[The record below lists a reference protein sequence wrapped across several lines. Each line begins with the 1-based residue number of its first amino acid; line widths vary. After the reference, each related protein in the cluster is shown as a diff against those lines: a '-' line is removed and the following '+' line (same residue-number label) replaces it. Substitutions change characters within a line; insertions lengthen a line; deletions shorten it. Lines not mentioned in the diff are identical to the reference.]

1 MIKIDEAFAE
11 APVELDLPDH
21 MSTDNTWSV
30 NSLSVLLIIPTIQL
44 KLTPTQI
51 HILISQKEQG
61 GA

>member
-1 MIKIDEAFAE
+1 MINIGEAFAE

-21 MSTDNTWSV
+21 MSTDTWSV

-51 HILISQKEQG
+51 HILISQNEQG